1 MASSSSSQ
9 VKFIEKAL
17 LSTGSFALS
26 YTDPDQK
33 WLIRKHLTSFLQD
46 YPHFELSTDTFNHNN
61 GAKVQLFC
69 LEGSLRIRNSTR
81 QLPTVQ
87 LTIWIHEN
95 YPLTPPLLFINPNSI
110 PIRTNHPFVSS
121 SGFTNSRYI
130 ETWEHPRCNLLDSI
144 RNLKKVLANDNPF
157 VHTDSIPT
165 RIQSVSRTEAL
176 DRLATSLH
184 YDVLTTVERS
194 EKEIENLWKLQSEV
208 KQRSESVKKIIT
220 ELETERE
227 RLKVRALKLKDDS
240 DVLATWVET
249 NLMKPM
255 SMDMGIEEMF
265 EIESAVEELA
275 GDDAIEDVL
284 RVLEEAAA
292 RGELEIGSYLKQVR
306 VLAREQFFIR
316 HNRLKVELSYL
327 SML

>member
-69 LEGSLRIRNSTR
+69 LEGSLRIRNSTT

-130 ETWEHPRCNLLDSI
+130 ETWEHPRSNLLDSI
-144 RNLKKVLANDNPF
+144 RNLKKVLANDHPF

-165 RIQSVSRTEAL
+165 RNQSVSRTEAL

-184 YDVLTTVERS
+184 YDVLTIMERS
-194 EKEIENLWKLQSEV
+194 EEETENLWKLQSEV
-208 KQRSESVKKIIT
+208 KQRSESVQKIIT

-227 RLKVRALKLKDDS
+227 RLKVIALKLKDDS

-249 NLMKPM
+249 NLMKPT

-292 RGELEIGSYLKQVR
+292 RGELEISSYLKQVR